1 VQASEIRQHSVVKNI
16 TVAELTGK
24 NVTEWNER
32 NWSVC
37 LAGHQV
43 LVGVDE
49 VLRANMIDKRYI
61 RVLDLCLCI
70 FDECHHTKGNSPMAG
85 IIKAIHATPMHD
97 QPRIVGLTAS
107 FNDGNKNH
115 LISKRIDLETLLLST
130 MWAPS
135 QEKIAQYQQK
145 ATLRRFE
152 SVNDWRPP
160 QEEEKLNSWARTI
173 VEKDM
178 EELTA
183 AVGPVGKTKKVG
195 ADAAHVLIELGIPSF
210 IYYLEHGIFPELEQK
225 ADTRLDLLREEE
237 GKLTPDDVTKHEDI
251 MIKMKIIL
259 EYQRS
264 LPQTRT
270 RMQEC
275 VSRLQESLASPT
287 PNLQLVLECLEFPD
301 KQHTQKA
308 RRLLLLLREINKEKP
323 KKGIIFVQQNA
334 LLYPLEQLL
343 REDGH
348 RVGAVG
354 GGASMSN
361 ARRKQALE
369 DFKKSRILWLVS
381 TPVLEEGHDV
391 QDCQVVMLY
400 VFVHFSP
407 YCHDLCLCVNP

>member
-16 TVAELTGK
+16 AVAELTGK

-32 NWSVC
+32 DWNVC

-61 RVLDLCLCI
+61 RVSDLCLCI

-85 IIKAIHATPMHD
+85 IMKAIHTTPTHD

-107 FNDGNKNH
+107 FNDGNKSN
-115 LISKRIDLETLLLST
+115 LISKRLDLENMLMSS
-130 MWAPS
+130 MWAMS
-135 QEKIAQYQQK
+135 QEQTAKHQQQ

-152 SVNDWRPP
+152 SVNDWSPP
-160 QEEEKLNSWARTI
+160 QEEDKLNLWARTI

-178 EELTA
+178 KELTA
-183 AVGPVGKTKKVG
+183 AVGPVEKTKKIG
-195 ADAAHVLIELGIPSF
+195 LDAAYVLIELGITSF
-210 IYYLEHGIFPELEQK
+210 IYYLRHGIFPELEQK
-225 ADTRLDLLREEE
+225 ADKRIDCLREEE
-237 GKLTPDDVTKHEDI
+237 GKLTSDDATKHEGI
-251 MIKMKIIL
+251 TIKMNNIL

-264 LPQTRT
+264 FPEIRT

-275 VSRLQESLASPT
+275 VSRIQESLTSPT
-287 PNLQLVLECLEFPD
+287 PDLQLVLECLEFPD
-301 KQHTQKA
+301 EKHSQKA
-308 RRLLLLLREINKEKP
+308 RRLLLLLREINKEKQ
-323 KKGIIFVQQNA
+323 KKGIIFVEQNA

-348 RVGAVG
+348 QVGAVG
-354 GGASMSN
+354 GGSSMSN
-361 ARRKQALE
+361 ARRKQTLE
-369 DFKKSRILWLVS
+369 DFKKSRIFWLVS

-391 QDCQVVMLY
+391 QDCQVIMQY
-400 VFVHFSP
+400 VFV
-407 YCHDLCLCVNP
+407 